1 MFQTCTFIPV
11 QVFLN
16 CLDFLTQVFG
26 FQEQRV
32 KPMGDDLLTEKG
44 PNRYYDH
51 QVTQQRSS
59 SLHIYMYMCS
69 IVQLYLYV
77 AFGIFSCCKISLLY
91 PSNIYY
97 ISQYLRRDTC
107 KLKF

>member
-44 PNRYYDH
+44 PNRYHDH

-77 AFGIFSCCKISLLY
+77 ALVSSAAAKFLYCIPAIFITY
-91 PSNIYY
+91 HNI
-97 ISQYLRRDTC
+97 
-107 KLKF
+107 